1 MLIRNELQGLLF
13 ICTEIVVYA
22 TICTLKRRKNA
33 YTYQIIYA
41 STLSGNTNK
50 RLGEL
55 VPLWVPV
62 GWENPF
68 PSASCVPLDLATC
81 EFLIYSKQLIYT
93 QPDTN
98 LYLVFLICIYSN
110 M

>member
-13 ICTEIVVYA
+13 IGTEIVVYA
-22 TICTLKRRKNA
+22 TICILKRRKNA

-55 VPLWVPV
+55 VLLWVPV
-62 GWENPF
+62 GRENPL
-68 PSASCVPLDLATC
+68 PSASCVPLDWQRVN
-81 EFLIYSKQLIYT
+81 F
-93 QPDTN
+93 
-98 LYLVFLICIYSN
+98 
-110 M
+110 